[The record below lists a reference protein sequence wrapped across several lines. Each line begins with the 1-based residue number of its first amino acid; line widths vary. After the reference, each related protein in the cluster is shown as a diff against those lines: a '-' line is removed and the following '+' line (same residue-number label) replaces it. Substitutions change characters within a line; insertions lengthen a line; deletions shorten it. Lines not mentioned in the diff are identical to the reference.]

1 MNRTKALALATR
13 AVSIW
18 GRGTD
23 WTVSCPWDRTNVS
36 GPSTHIA
43 CNSYAQARHTAARIR
58 AGIALAL
65 LGQYTDD
72 AAAYLSQLDGSARDI
87 VAHVLEVSRA
97 HSFRR
102 ATVNGERG
110 WIVTRRDRGVFVG
123 RAFGRT
129 RAAAVATLGC
139 I

>member
-1 MNRTKALALATR
+1 MNRTAALAIATR
-13 AVSIW
+13 AVSLW

-23 WTVSCPWDRTNVS
+23 WTVSCPWDRTNPS

-43 CNSYAQARHTAARIR
+43 CSSYAQARQAAARAR

-65 LGQYTDD
+65 LGQYNDET
-72 AAAYLSQLDGSARDI
+72 AVEIERGTGSTRDI
-87 VAHVLEVSRA
+87 VSHIVEVSRD

-102 ATVNGERG
+102 ATYNGERG
-110 WIVTRRDRGVFVG
+110 WIVTRRDRGVFIG

-129 RAAAVATLGC
+129 RAAAIAALA
-139 I
+139 